1 VIAVRIPPTLRGEVG
16 GARQL
21 DAEGDTVRELLEDL
35 TARYP
40 ALAQHVWADGDV
52 APFLNVYVGG
62 EDVRTLDG
70 LDTAVNGSPV
80 ILLPAMAGGSD
91 SLAADAS
98 RPAEPDSGIG
108 SRRWPQDAAPSALG
122 RTSSYCP
129 ARLGLASFAS
139 DAPGNPNC

>member
-1 VIAVRIPPTLRGEVG
+1 MTAVRIPPTLRGEIG

-21 DAEGDTVRELLEDL
+21 EAEGDTVRELLENL
-35 TARYP
+35 TSRYP

-70 LDTAVNGSPV
+70 LDTQVNGSPV

-91 SLAADAS
+91 SLAAHAS
-98 RPAEPDSGIG
+98 RPAGPDSGIG
-108 SRRWPQDAAPSALG
+108 SRRWLRDAAPSAVG

-129 ARLGLASFAS
+129 ARLGLASFAG
-139 DAPGNPNC
+139 DAPGTPNC

>member
-1 VIAVRIPPTLRGEVG
+1 VTAVRIPPTLRVEVG

-21 DAEGDTVRELLEDL
+21 EAEGETVRELLENL
-35 TARYP
+35 TGRYP
-40 ALAQHVWADGDV
+40 ALAKHVWADGDV

-80 ILLPAMAGGSD
+80 ILLPAMAGGSGPLD
-91 SLAADAS
+91 ADAS
-98 RPAEPDSGIG
+98 RPPEPDSGIG
-108 SRRWPQDAAPSALG
+108 SRRRPQDAAPSALG

-129 ARLGLASFAS
+129 ARLGLASFAG
-139 DAPGNPNC
+139 DAPGTPNC